1 MYYGVNVA
9 EYNYTDWC
17 LENVFYFFVIYLE
30 VPKFY
35 LIFALKTI

>member
-9 EYNYTDWC
+9 EYNYTDLC
-17 LENVFYFFVIYLE
+17 FENVFYFFVIYLE